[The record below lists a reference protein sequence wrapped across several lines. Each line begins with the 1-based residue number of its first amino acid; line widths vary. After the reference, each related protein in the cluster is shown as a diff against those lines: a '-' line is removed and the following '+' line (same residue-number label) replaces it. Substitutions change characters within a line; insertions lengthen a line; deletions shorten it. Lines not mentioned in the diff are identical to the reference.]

1 MSNHVTSLLR
11 RKRLGVEVTGKAIIL
26 LMGDLASDDGSG
38 IWASKPTMAA
48 ELETT
53 PRTIQRQI
61 HKLIEAGFVTEV
73 GTRRHR
79 NGDTIEYRILVEAVE
94 KCPDSRQRP
103 PTQRRPSTQHVDGE
117 AQDMTPDTVS
127 PLTERHPTPD
137 TPSGEP
143 LTQCRPNQNKPKG
156 THCAPDDAHTDDF
169 CFEDFFEEFRLAY
182 PRLGDLEATD
192 EALRAAIVGGADP
205 AKVLAGAKA
214 YGIEQQGNK
223 PQYIAYSENWVAAKR
238 WRQHVTAPKSS
249 VDPREVLKARA
260 ADIKARKPWV
270 AAGIKVSQAGE
281 CIQAGLV
288 TVRECREAG
297 INV

>member
-11 RKRLGVEVTGKAIIL
+11 RKRLGLDLTGKAIIL

-53 PRTIQRQI
+53 PRTIQRQV
-61 HKLIEAGFVTEV
+61 HKLIEAGFVQEV

-79 NGDTIEYRILVEAVE
+79 NGDTIEYRIIVEAVE
-94 KCPDSRQRP
+94 KCPDSRDRP
-103 PTQRRPSTQHVDGE
+103 PTHRRPSTQDVDGQ

-127 PLTERHPTPD
+127 PLTECRPTPD

-143 LTQCRPNQNKPKG
+143 LTQCRPNQNKPNG
-156 THCAPDDAHTDDF
+156 TYCAANATHQDFDFGVFFDRVWRACPNTDQWAATEAAVQALIDAGESPDEIFAATDAYRKRVAGYDPQRIKLSQNFFADDF
-169 CFEDFFEEFRLAY
+169 W
-182 PRLGDLEATD
+182 
-192 EALRAAIVGGADP
+192 RAHVPVTGKQADP
-205 AKVLAGAKA
+205 RKVL
-214 YGIEQQGNK
+214 E
-223 PQYIAYSENWVAAKR
+223 
-238 WRQHVTAPKSS
+238 
-249 VDPREVLKARA
+249 ARA

-270 AAGIKVSQAGE
+270 AAGIKASQAGE
-281 CIQAGLV
+281 CIVAGLV
-288 TVRECREAG
+288 TVQECRAAG